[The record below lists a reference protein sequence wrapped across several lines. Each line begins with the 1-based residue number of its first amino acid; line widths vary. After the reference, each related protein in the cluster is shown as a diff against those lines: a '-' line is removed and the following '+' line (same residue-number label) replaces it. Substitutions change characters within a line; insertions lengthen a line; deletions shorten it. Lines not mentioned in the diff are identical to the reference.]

1 MAMSRMTILGL
12 LEKTNKGVPKN
23 CHLKQQP
30 PAYCTLE
37 EKEIIISITAQ
48 QILNSQRI
56 ISRAVN
62 RWRLRKLAK
71 MNKYIVDIFYEADPD
86 IANEVY
92 LVGEF
97 SNPQWKEPVLM
108 NYSYFFRA
116 FRAKVT
122 MHEDCQF
129 KFIVDGTFVCCPKY
143 LLTYT
148 PEKFTNNIFR
158 TSSSKNRCSD
168 KPISDFSGV
177 AIFVNNKRA
186 VYYRKKNSHIINK
199 ATNMSFP
206 EPNM

>member
-1 MAMSRMTILGL
+1 MI
-12 LEKTNKGVPKN
+12 N
-23 CHLKQQP
+23 
-30 PAYCTLE
+30 
-37 EKEIIISITAQ
+37 ITSQ

-71 MNKYIVDIFYEADPD
+71 MNKYVVDIFYEADPD
-86 IANEVY
+86 IANEVH

-97 SNPQWKEPVLM
+97 SDPSWRRPILM
-108 NYSYFFRA
+108 NYSYFFKA

-158 TSSSKNRCSD
+158 TSSSKNRSSD
-168 KPISDFSGV
+168 KPISDFCGV

-186 VYYRKKNSHIINK
+186 IYYRKKNSHIINK
-199 ATNMSFP
+199 GTNVNFSESGMLLVPPHKRLSYFSP
-206 EPNM
+206 DIKL